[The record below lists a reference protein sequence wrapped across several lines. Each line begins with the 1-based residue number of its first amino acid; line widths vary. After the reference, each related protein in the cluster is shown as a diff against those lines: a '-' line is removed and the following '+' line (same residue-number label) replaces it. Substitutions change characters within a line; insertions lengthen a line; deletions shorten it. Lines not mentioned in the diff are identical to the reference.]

1 MKFMMLV
8 KSALNS
14 QDKMP
19 PPALMEAIGK
29 LAEEAKS
36 VGALL
41 ETGGLMPPAAGARV
55 TVRGGKMIVTDG
67 PFAEAKEV
75 VGGYAIF
82 EVKSK
87 EEALEWSKRFMDLH
101 RQHWTE
107 WEGELEM
114 RQFFEGPPDFAQQ
127 QCEAAVREARAQA
140 G

>member
-14 QDKMP
+14 QNKP
-19 PPALMEAIGK
+19 PPKELIEAMGK
-29 LAEEAKS
+29 LEAEARS
-36 VGALL
+36 AGALL
-41 ETGGLMPPAAGARV
+41 DTGGLMPPATGARV
-55 TVRGGKMIVTDG
+55 TIRGGKMIVTDG

-82 EVKSK
+82 EVASK
-87 EEALEWSKRFMDLH
+87 DEALEWSKRFMGLH
-101 RQHWTE
+101 SQHWKE

-114 RQFFEGPPDFAQQ
+114 RRFFEGSCDFAEL
-127 QCEAAVREARAQA
+127 QCGTEAGEARAHA

>member
-14 QDKMP
+14 QNKP
-19 PPALMEAIGK
+19 PPMGLMEAMGK
-29 LAEEAKS
+29 LEQEARKA
-36 VGALL
+36 GALL
-41 ETGGLMPPAAGARV
+41 ETGGLLPPTVAGARV
-55 TVRGGKMIVTDG
+55 TIRGGKMIVMDG

-87 EEALEWSKRFMDLH
+87 DEALEWSKRFMELH
-101 RQHWTE
+101 TRHWPE

-114 RQFFEGPPDFAQQ
+114 RQFFQGE
-127 QCEAAVREARAQA
+127 QCGAEVGEAKAHAV
-140 G
+140 

>member
-36 VGALL
+36 VSALL
-41 ETGGLMPPAAGARV
+41 ETGALMPPAAGARV

-114 RQFFEGPPDFAQQ
+114 RQFFQGEHCGA
-127 QCEAAVREARAQA
+127 EAGEVRARAS
-140 G
+140 